1 MRCGLP
7 PVTPLQPTSWRLRL
21 GSRLRDALPSAGT
34 AVAGALLWGV
44 AMGASAFLNLRLYDW
59 ETPDRIRFVAL
70 LYFIGGALAFP
81 VGLTLAR
88 LVSRG
93 RHWETALAAA
103 FVCQLAATL
112 AFTGGLFALQYRSYY
127 AEWHAP
133 AFTPTWAF
141 ELVFTALTALYQFV
155 VLGVRLYFPLGF
167 AALVAASIWFAR
179 QRR

>member
-1 MRCGLP
+1 M
-7 PVTPLQPTSWRLRL
+7 TPLQQVPLRRGLMDRLR
-21 GSRLRDALPSAGT
+21 AAIPSASEA
-34 AVAGALLWGV
+34 AVGILLWGT
-44 AMGASAFLNLRLYDW
+44 AMGASALANLLLAAW

-70 LYFIGGALAFP
+70 LYGLGGLLAFP

-93 RHWETALAAA
+93 RHWETAFAAA
-103 FVCQLAATL
+103 FVSLLAATL

-133 AFTPTWAF
+133 ALTLTWAF
-141 ELVFTALTALYQFV
+141 EFAFTLLTALYQFV

-167 AALVAASIWFAR
+167 AALVGVSIWFAR
-179 QRR
+179 RRR

>member
-1 MRCGLP
+1 MT
-7 PVTPLQPTSWRLRL
+7 VTPLQSTS
-21 GSRLRDALPSAGT
+21 SRRHLLRDALRPAGK
-34 AVAGALLWGV
+34 AVVGAVLWGL
-44 AMGASAFLNLRLYDW
+44 AMAASAFLNLYHW
-59 ETPDRIRFVAL
+59 ETPGRIRFVVL
-70 LYFIGGALAFP
+70 LYALGGALAFP

-88 LVSRG
+88 LASRG

-103 FVCQLAATL
+103 FICLLGATL

-133 AFTPTWAF
+133 AFTLTWAF
-141 ELVFTALTALYQFV
+141 EFVFTVLTALYQFV

-167 AALVAASIWFAR
+167 AALVATSIWFAR

>member
-1 MRCGLP
+1 M
-7 PVTPLQPTSWRLRL
+7 TPLQQVPLRRGLMDRLRP
-21 GSRLRDALPSAGT
+21 AIPSASEAAVGT
-34 AVAGALLWGV
+34 LLWGT
-44 AMGASAFLNLRLYDW
+44 AMGASALANLLLAAW

-70 LYFIGGALAFP
+70 LYGLGGLLAFP

-93 RHWETALAAA
+93 RNWETAFAAA
-103 FVCQLAATL
+103 FVSLLAATL

-133 AFTPTWAF
+133 ALTLTWAF
-141 ELVFTALTALYQFV
+141 EFAFTLLTALYQFV

-167 AALVAASIWFAR
+167 AALVGVSIWFAR
-179 QRR
+179 RRR

>member
-1 MRCGLP
+1 MM
-7 PVTPLQPTSWRLRL
+7 PLQQVPLRRGITDLLRAAVPT
-21 GSRLRDALPSAGT
+21 ANEVVVGT
-34 AVAGALLWGV
+34 LLWGG
-44 AMGASAFLNLRLYDW
+44 AMSGSALANLLLAAW

-70 LYFIGGALAFP
+70 LYGLGGLLAFP

-88 LVSRG
+88 LVSRD
-93 RHWETALAAA
+93 RNWETALAAA
-103 FVCQLAATL
+103 FVSLLTTTL

-133 AFTPTWAF
+133 ALTLTWAF
-141 ELVFTALTALYQFV
+141 EFAFTMMTALYQFV

-167 AALVAASIWFAR
+167 AALVGASIWFAR